1 MQQQVPHDYT
11 LTAERL
17 WERLRKQKPAQF
29 SDPHLESL
37 SAEDAIQL
45 LHAAILPHAKTFR
58 MAHQQQPWFL
68 FLFINPLIQA
78 LTYLKHKGAFWI
90 VVIAAL
96 VLLIGLGLIVL
107 SRGGNSKV
115 NVGAQL
121 IRLLPH
127 CRTTAVLPAL
137 LDFAIWTEGPHKA
150 ANDLLLPN
158 TIARLLLRAG
168 DTELRQLLTEEH
180 KILLRSWCERKQL
193 PSVIIAA
200 ALLALGSVRDQQ
212 TRVIARRLMETRPE
226 CRDAAQAFLDTV

>member
-1 MQQQVPHDYT
+1 MQQQVTHDYT

-17 WERLRKQKPAQF
+17 WERLRKQKPVQF

-37 SAEDAIQL
+37 GAEDAILL

-58 MAHQQQPWFL
+58 TAHQQQPWFL
-68 FLFINPLIQA
+68 FLFFNPLIQS
-78 LTYLKHKGAFWI
+78 LIQLKNNSAFW

-96 VLLIGLGLIVL
+96 LLVLAIFVSYL
-107 SRGGNSKV
+107 SRSGNAKV

-158 TIARLLLRAG
+158 TIARLLLKAG
-168 DTELRQLLTEEH
+168 ETELRQLLTEEH

-193 PSVIIAA
+193 PSAIVAA
-200 ALLALGSVRDQQ
+200 ALLALGSVRDQP

-226 CRDAAQAFLDTV
+226 CRNAAQAFLDTV

>member
-1 MQQQVPHDYT
+1 MQQQVTHDYT

-17 WERLRKQKPAQF
+17 WERLRKQKPTQF

-37 SAEDAIQL
+37 GAEDAILL

-58 MAHQQQPWFL
+58 TAHQQQPWFL

-78 LTYLKHKGAFWI
+78 LTHLKNNSLFWVLI
-90 VVIAAL
+90 VAM
-96 VLLIGLGLIVL
+96 LLIIATAISFVA
-107 SRGGNSKV
+107 RGGNSKV

-150 ANDLLLPN
+150 TNDLLLHN

-180 KILLRSWCERKQL
+180 KVLLRSWCERKQL
-193 PSVIIAA
+193 PASIITA
-200 ALLALGSVRDQQ
+200 ALLALGSVRDQL
-212 TRVIARRLMETRPE
+212 TRDIARRLLETRPE
-226 CRDAAQAFLDTV
+226 CRDAAQTFLDTVR